1 MGFLYDY
8 QKCCALLLAI
18 IPNVLLNISPFF
30 PHNTKRMLNSVLQEW
45 SLTFLQYPTILTPIR
60 AIQDIGVGH
69 EKAELTK
76 TLPSCQ
82 DS

>member
-1 MGFLYDY
+1 MRTFSTVSV
-8 QKCCALLLAI
+8 
-18 IPNVLLNISPFF
+18 VLCGKKGELFN
-30 PHNTKRMLNSVLQEW
+30 NTFGMLW
-45 SLTFLQYPTILTPIR
+45 SDGEKPTTTFLQYPTILTPIR